1 MSQTAR
7 AHCRLLVLYFMAVAF
22 LVVMVA
28 LFSSSVENNLVWGG
42 VFVGLFGLTCLF
54 IGWYRNHINRSDLD
68 DLQTP

>member
-28 LFSSSVENNLVWGG
+28 LFNSSVENNLVWGG

-54 IGWYRNHINRSDLD
+54 IGWYRNHINNSEKF
-68 DLQTP
+68 TFP